1 MRVKQQKQH
10 SQKQSNKKSNENSS
24 TVCAQKKY
32 SIEEKTQGKLG
43 TSEKNVFERKMHSAQ
58 TAKAPK
64 DTRKTKEYHEAGQPC
79 PKQVDLLATKKFRFQ
94 FLKKSEPIRIFKKKI
109 RKFLLVE
116 KIGGIPPMAHSL
128 DLAKRINESG
138 AQKLC
143 A

>member
-64 DTRKTKEYHEAGQPC
+64 DTRKTKQYNEAGQPS
-79 PKQVDLLATKKFRFQ
+79 PKQVANRAT
-94 FLKKSEPIRIFKKKI
+94 IFFGFNFFFKMNQSA
-109 RKFLLVE
+109 F
-116 KIGGIPPMAHSL
+116 
-128 DLAKRINESG
+128 
-138 AQKLC
+138 
-143 A
+143 